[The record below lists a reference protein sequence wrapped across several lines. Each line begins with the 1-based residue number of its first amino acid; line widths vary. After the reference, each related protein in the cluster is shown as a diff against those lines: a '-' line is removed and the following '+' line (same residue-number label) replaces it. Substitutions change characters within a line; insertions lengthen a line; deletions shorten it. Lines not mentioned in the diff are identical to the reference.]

1 MMVFYYQNGKFTTH
15 VPCAIVI
22 GHRQNPVPGLASR
35 ITKRRTTRAL
45 RVFLCTR
52 SDAPIQ
58 WWVGWAGVRK
68 DAGIRLGRYAN
79 SVQFTTSNWRC
90 GGDNS
95 TKRGITMNTKP
106 SIFNFESDSA
116 IRAIMIDGNPWF
128 FASDVCRA
136 IGIANHRDAVRKLDD
151 DEKGVGSTDTLG
163 GEQESVII
171 SESGLYTL
179 ILRCRDAVTPG
190 TIPYRFRKWVTSE
203 VLPQIRKTGRYVRE
217 ELSQTD
223 KARMLAQEMTS
234 SMLPAIMDALQVEQK
249 HYTFPLNRRY
259 QDHIHSPDG
268 LRELAKS
275 SMVMKLLRELDADGH
290 DVSGAAAEVTA
301 MLSYIVG
308 IGAVLRDIE
317 THAQYVM
324 AKAKGC

>member
-1 MMVFYYQNGKFTTH
+1 
-15 VPCAIVI
+15 
-22 GHRQNPVPGLASR
+22 
-35 ITKRRTTRAL
+35 
-45 RVFLCTR
+45 
-52 SDAPIQ
+52 
-58 WWVGWAGVRK
+58 
-68 DAGIRLGRYAN
+68 
-79 SVQFTTSNWRC
+79 
-90 GGDNS
+90 
-95 TKRGITMNTKP
+95 MNTKP
-106 SIFNFESDSA
+106 AVFSFESESN
-116 IRAIMIDGNPWF
+116 IRAILIDGEPWF
-128 FASDVCRA
+128 VAIDVIKA
-136 IGIANHRDAVRKLDD
+136 LQLTNPTMSLKALDE
-151 DEKGVGSTDTLG
+151 DERSKFNLG
-163 GEQESVII
+163 RQGNTNII

-179 ILRCRDAVTPG
+179 ILRCSDAVTPG

-217 ELSQTD
+217 ELSQAD

-324 AKAKGC
+324 AKAKGY

>member
-1 MMVFYYQNGKFTTH
+1 
-15 VPCAIVI
+15 
-22 GHRQNPVPGLASR
+22 
-35 ITKRRTTRAL
+35 
-45 RVFLCTR
+45 
-52 SDAPIQ
+52 
-58 WWVGWAGVRK
+58 
-68 DAGIRLGRYAN
+68 
-79 SVQFTTSNWRC
+79 
-90 GGDNS
+90 
-95 TKRGITMNTKP
+95 MNTKP
-106 SIFNFESDSA
+106 AVFSFESESN
-116 IRAIMIDGNPWF
+116 IRAILIDGEPWF
-128 FASDVCRA
+128 VAIDVIKA
-136 IGIANHRDAVRKLDD
+136 LQLTNPTMSLKALDE
-151 DEKGVGSTDTLG
+151 DERSKFNLG
-163 GEQESVII
+163 RQGNTNII

-179 ILRCRDAVTPG
+179 ILRCRVAVTPG

-217 ELSQTD
+217 ELSQAD

-324 AKAKGC
+324 AKAKGY

>member
-1 MMVFYYQNGKFTTH
+1 
-15 VPCAIVI
+15 
-22 GHRQNPVPGLASR
+22 
-35 ITKRRTTRAL
+35 
-45 RVFLCTR
+45 
-52 SDAPIQ
+52 
-58 WWVGWAGVRK
+58 
-68 DAGIRLGRYAN
+68 
-79 SVQFTTSNWRC
+79 
-90 GGDNS
+90 
-95 TKRGITMNTKP
+95 MNTKP
-106 SIFNFESDSA
+106 AVFSFESESN
-116 IRAIMIDGNPWF
+116 IRAILIDGEPWF
-128 FASDVCRA
+128 VAIDVIKA
-136 IGIANHRDAVRKLDD
+136 LQLTNPTMSLKALDE
-151 DEKGVGSTDTLG
+151 DERSKFNLG
-163 GEQESVII
+163 RQGNTNII

-217 ELSQTD
+217 ELSQAD

-268 LRELAKS
+268 LRGLAKS

-290 DVSGAAAEVTA
+290 DVSGSAAEVTA

-308 IGAVLRDIE
+308 IGTVLRDIE

-324 AKAKGC
+324 AKAKGY

>member
-1 MMVFYYQNGKFTTH
+1 MTCTKSTSVF
-15 VPCAIVI
+15 
-22 GHRQNPVPGLASR
+22 S
-35 ITKRRTTRAL
+35 
-45 RVFLCTR
+45 
-52 SDAPIQ
+52 
-58 WWVGWAGVRK
+58 
-68 DAGIRLGRYAN
+68 
-79 SVQFTTSNWRC
+79 
-90 GGDNS
+90 
-95 TKRGITMNTKP
+95 
-106 SIFNFESDSA
+106 FESQAD
-116 IRAIMIDGNPWF
+116 IRAIIIDGAPWF
-128 FASDVCRA
+128 IALDVCHA
-136 IGIANHRDAVRKLDD
+136 LGIANNRDALLKLDD
-151 DEKGVGSTDTLG
+151 DEKNTVALTDGKRGNPNTL
-163 GEQESVII
+163 II

-217 ELSQTD
+217 ELSQAD

-308 IGAVLRDIE
+308 IGAVLREIE

-324 AKAKGC
+324 AKAKGY

>member
-1 MMVFYYQNGKFTTH
+1 
-15 VPCAIVI
+15 
-22 GHRQNPVPGLASR
+22 
-35 ITKRRTTRAL
+35 
-45 RVFLCTR
+45 
-52 SDAPIQ
+52 
-58 WWVGWAGVRK
+58 
-68 DAGIRLGRYAN
+68 
-79 SVQFTTSNWRC
+79 
-90 GGDNS
+90 
-95 TKRGITMNTKP
+95 MNTNP
-106 SIFNFESDSA
+106 AVFSFESESN
-116 IRAIMIDGNPWF
+116 IRAILINGEPWF
-128 FASDVCRA
+128 VAIDVIKA
-136 IGIANHRDAVRKLDD
+136 LQLTNPTMSLKALDE
-151 DEKGVGSTDTLG
+151 DERSKFNLG
-163 GEQESVII
+163 RQGNTNII

-217 ELSQTD
+217 ELSQAD

-308 IGAVLRDIE
+308 IGTVLRDIE

-324 AKAKGC
+324 AKAKGY

>member
-1 MMVFYYQNGKFTTH
+1 MVINLTTK
-15 VPCAIVI
+15 V
-22 GHRQNPVPGLASR
+22 
-35 ITKRRTTRAL
+35 
-45 RVFLCTR
+45 
-52 SDAPIQ
+52 
-58 WWVGWAGVRK
+58 
-68 DAGIRLGRYAN
+68 
-79 SVQFTTSNWRC
+79 
-90 GGDNS
+90 
-95 TKRGITMNTKP
+95 ITMNTKP
-106 SIFNFESDSA
+106 AVFSFESESN
-116 IRAIMIDGNPWF
+116 IRAILIDGEPWF
-128 FASDVCRA
+128 VAIDVIKA
-136 IGIANHRDAVRKLDD
+136 LQLTNPTMSLKALDE
-151 DEKGVGSTDTLG
+151 DERSKFNLG
-163 GEQESVII
+163 RQGNTNII

-308 IGAVLRDIE
+308 IGTVLRDIE

-324 AKAKGC
+324 AKAKGY